1 MRLSHGFAT
10 GVLISALSGCFP
22 EERLN
27 PPRDGSVD
35 GSTSDIAAPK
45 DVVVTPDVTDLD
57 AALTDVVTPQDVV
70 DAAATDTPALPT
82 DVDLCAMVPTG
93 RVPAMPVFNV
103 ESGARDLAFDG
114 RGNVAL
120 TAGNR
125 INLAARGGTSTPLV
139 MDATAEVTALRFT
152 RSGQLVYATSG
163 LSDAGTVQGALWVLE
178 PGGATPASM
187 RWSPTG
193 RVDGLAVN
201 PDGTAWYSDR
211 TANTVY
217 RFAVGDPS
225 MPEAVVRGVAAPRA
239 LAFDAT
245 GRVLYVGGS
254 AGVFRVNLDGD
265 DGGVGTPIPVFAV
278 TDATITGLAVD
289 TCGNLWVAN
298 ERPSPVTSQLM
309 RWDGTQLSVIYESA
323 DGVRALA
330 FGQGGDY
337 DDRVIYF
344 LQPVAGAMRAVG
356 VVARGVPR
364 PSAAP

>member
-22 EERLN
+22 EDRLN
-27 PPRDGSVD
+27 PPRDGSADV
-35 GSTSDIAAPK
+35 SASDITAPK
-45 DVVVTPDVTDLD
+45 DAALADVGDLD
-57 AALTDVVTPQDVV
+57 AGSQDVVTATDVV
-70 DAAATDTPALPT
+70 DASLRDVPAAPT

-125 INLAARGGTSTPLV
+125 INLAARGGALTTLV
-139 MDATAEVTALRFT
+139 MDAPAEVTALRFT
-152 RSGQLVYATSG
+152 RNGQLVYATSA
-163 LSDAGTVQGALWVLE
+163 LTDAGTVRGTLWVLE
-178 PGGATPASM
+178 PGGMTPASM

-211 TANTVY
+211 TANAVY

-239 LAFDAT
+239 LAFDGT

-265 DGGVGTPIPVFAV
+265 DGGVGTPIPVFAG
-278 TDATITGLAVD
+278 TDTITGLAVD
-289 TCGNLWVAN
+289 TCGNLWVAD
-298 ERPSPVTSQLM
+298 ERPTPAASRLL

-344 LQPVAGAMRAVG
+344 LQPGAGAMRAVG

>member
-27 PPRDGSVD
+27 PPRDGSADV
-35 GSTSDIAAPK
+35 TASDIAVPTDVTLSDAGELDAGAR
-45 DVVVTPDVTDLD
+45 DVVM
-57 AALTDVVTPQDVV
+57 AADVV
-70 DAAATDTPALPT
+70 DVALRDVPAAPT

-103 ESGARDLAFDG
+103 EAGARDLAFDG

-125 INLAARGGTSTPLV
+125 INLAARGGTATPLV
-139 MDATAEVTALRFT
+139 MDAMSEVTALRFT
-152 RSGQLVYATSG
+152 RSGQLVFATSA
-163 LSDAGTVQGALWVLE
+163 LTDAGTVQGALWVLE
-178 PGGATPASM
+178 PGGATPPAM

-193 RVDGLAVN
+193 RVDGLAIN

-211 TANTVY
+211 TANTVF

-239 LAFDAT
+239 LAFDGT

-254 AGVFRVNLDGD
+254 AGVFRVNLDGN
-265 DGGVGTPIPVFAV
+265 DGGVGTPTPVFTG
-278 TDATITGLAVD
+278 TDTITGLAVD

-298 ERPSPVTSQLM
+298 ERPSLMSQLM
-309 RWDGTQLSVIYESA
+309 RWDGTQLSVIYESSE
-323 DGVRALA
+323 GVRALA

-344 LQPVAGAMRAVG
+344 LQPGAGTMRAVG

>member
-22 EERLN
+22 EDRLN
-27 PPRDGSVD
+27 APRDGSADVGARD
-35 GSTSDIAAPK
+35 VAAPR
-45 DVVVTPDVTDLD
+45 DIVAAPDASGMD
-57 AALTDVVTPQDVV
+57 AALPDVVAPRDVV
-70 DAAATDTPALPT
+70 DVALTDTPAAPT

-103 ESGARDLAFDG
+103 EAGARDLAFDG

-125 INLAARGGTSTPLV
+125 INVAARGGSAAALV
-139 MDATAEVTALRFT
+139 MDAGAEVTALRYTATGALVFT
-152 RSGQLVYATSG
+152 TSA
-163 LSDAGTVQGALWVLE
+163 LTDAGTVQGTIWVLE
-178 PGGATPASM
+178 PGAMTPTM

-201 PDGTAWYSDR
+201 PDGSVWYSDR

-217 RFAVGDPS
+217 RFSVGDPA
-225 MPEAVVRGVAAPRA
+225 MPDAVVRGVAAPRA

-254 AGVFRVNLDGD
+254 AGVFRVNLDGN
-265 DGGVGTPIPVFAV
+265 DGGVGTASPVFAG
-278 TDATITGLAVD
+278 TDTVTGLATD
-289 TCGNLWVAN
+289 TCGNLWVAD
-298 ERPSPVTSQLM
+298 ERPMPAASRLL

-337 DDRVIYF
+337 DGRVIYF
-344 LQPVAGAMRAVG
+344 LQPGAGAMRAVG

>member
-10 GVLISALSGCFP
+10 GVLVSALSGCFP

-27 PPRDGSVD
+27 PPRDGSADV
-35 GSTSDIAAPK
+35 SASDIVAPT
-45 DVVVTPDVTDLD
+45 DVPQTDAGGLD
-57 AALTDVVTPQDVV
+57 AEARDVVTAADVV
-70 DAAATDTPALPT
+70 DASLRDVPAAPT
-82 DVDLCAMVPTG
+82 DVDLCAMVPAG

-125 INLAARGGTSTPLV
+125 INLAARGGTATPLV
-139 MDATAEVTALRFT
+139 MDAMAEVTALRFT
-152 RSGQLVYATSG
+152 RNGQLVFATSA
-163 LSDAGTVQGALWVLE
+163 LTDAGTVQGALWVLE
-178 PGGATPASM
+178 PGGSTPAAM

-193 RVDGLAVN
+193 RVDGLAIN

-211 TANTVY
+211 TANTVF
-217 RFAVGDPS
+217 RFAVGDPA

-239 LAFDAT
+239 LAFDGT

-254 AGVFRVNLDGD
+254 AGVFRVNLDGG
-265 DGGVGTPIPVFAV
+265 DGGVGTPTPVFTG
-278 TDATITGLAVD
+278 TDTITGLAVD

-298 ERPSPVTSQLM
+298 ERPGLMSQLM

-344 LQPVAGAMRAVG
+344 LQPGAGAMRAVG